1 MLCYSTDSHRHAE
14 LLISFHVICGSN
26 TFRGVLQGTLPRET
40 PAARSR
46 RRRCASADAVRSAP
60 ASAVAPP
67 RRITGGPNTPGMS
80 GDGDAGWFDGSRCR
94 SGVGDPRGAPRG
106 GGMGSRRRGSAR
118 PVAAIYMAAT
128 ASRAA
133 SRRRW
138 IPYASISDLP
148 SRDGWRKVRGCP
160 WAAQAPIRGGQQ
172 EGEKSNDLRP
182 HRRGLIIV
190 ILR

>member
-1 MLCYSTDSHRHAE
+1 MLCYSTDSHRHVE

-26 TFRGVLQGTLPRET
+26 TFRGVLQGTLPRDV

-128 ASRAA
+128 AS
-133 SRRRW
+133 SRRQPSSMDP
-138 IPYASISDLP
+138 ICIHIGSSIARRMAEGPGVPMGGP
-148 SRDGWRKVRGCP
+148 SAHPGGAAGGRK
-160 WAAQAPIRGGQQ
+160 I
-172 EGEKSNDLRP
+172 
-182 HRRGLIIV
+182 
-190 ILR
+190 

>member
-1 MLCYSTDSHRHAE
+1 MLCYSTDSHRHVE

-26 TFRGVLQGTLPRET
+26 TFRGVLQGTLPRDV

-106 GGMGSRRRGSAR
+106 GGWARVDEGPPAPSRPFRRPRSALR
-118 PVAAIYMAAT
+118 V
-128 ASRAA
+128 A

-138 IPYASISDLP
+138 VPCASLWDRP
-148 SRDGWRKVRGCP
+148 SCDGRRKAQGCP
-160 WAAQAPIRGGQQ
+160 WAAQMPIRGEAAGAQ
-172 EGEKSNDLRP
+172 K
-182 HRRGLIIV
+182 I
-190 ILR
+190 